1 MNTIKIYFLL
11 LLIGVIAICAL
22 LYMIKKVISEISE
35 NIKLEIQQL
44 NALMTAEE
52 RNRIEL
58 QEIKKSLTEKM
69 KI

>member
-11 LLIGVIAICAL
+11 LLVGIIATCAL
-22 LYMIKKVISEISE
+22 LYMIKRIISEISQ

-58 QEIKKSLTEKM
+58 QEIKKSLTDDKQN
-69 KI
+69 